1 MEIFAILFK
10 KNRTYN
16 KLMLGKVGKDKNG
29 TERMGIYTLEVNNTI
44 NLKYYYTLLKEGD
57 FSNTNFKIIEETELE
72 KLLENKKDKIL
83 KAIFSNKDSKIK
95 LFLKNLLTQ

>member
-10 KNRTYN
+10 KNKIYN
-16 KLMLGKVGKDKNG
+16 KLLLGKVGKDKNG
-29 TERMGIYTLEVNNTI
+29 IERVGIYTLEVNNTV
-44 NLKYYYTLLKEGD
+44 NLKHYYKLLKEGD
-57 FSNTNFKIIEETELE
+57 FSNTNFKIVEETDLE

-95 LFLKNLLTQ
+95 LFLKKLLTQ

>member
-10 KNRTYN
+10 KNKTYN
-16 KLMLGKVGKDKNG
+16 KLILGKIGKDQNG
-29 TERMGIYTLEVNNTI
+29 TKRIGIYTLEVNNTV
-44 NLKYYYTLLKEGD
+44 NLKYYYKLLKEGD
-57 FSNTNFKIIEETELE
+57 FSNTNFKIIEETDLE

>member
-10 KNRTYN
+10 KNKTYN
-16 KLMLGKVGKDKNG
+16 KLILGKIGKDKNG
-29 TERMGIYTLEVNNTI
+29 TEKIGIYTLEVNNTV
-44 NLKYYYTLLKEGD
+44 NLKYYYKLLKEGD
-57 FSNTNFKIIEETELE
+57 FSNTNFKIVEETDLE

-83 KAIFSNKDSKIK
+83 KAIFSHKDSKIK

>member
-10 KNRTYN
+10 KNKTYN
-16 KLMLGKVGKDKNG
+16 KLILGKIGKDKNG
-29 TERMGIYTLEVNNTI
+29 LKKIGIYTLEVNNTV
-44 NLKYYYTLLKEGD
+44 NLKYYYKLLKEGD
-57 FSNTNFKIIEETELE
+57 FSNTNFKIVEETDLE

-95 LFLKNLLTQ
+95 LFLKNLLTK